1 MNKELTGSLAWGV
14 RVIAV
19 ALAATGAR
27 QAGLIDG
34 DAVTRIVMTVT
45 GLMVA
50 WYGNRMPKTFAPS
63 AYERRVARV
72 GGWSLALSGLL
83 YAALW
88 AFAPMDVALW
98 FGCGAILAGMAVT
111 IGYCI
116 SLRSKEKT
124 A

>member
-1 MNKELTGSLAWGV
+1 MNKEIRGSLAWGAG
-14 RVIAV
+14 IITV

-34 DAVTRIVMTVT
+34 DAVTRIVLTVT

-63 AYERRVARV
+63 ADARRVARV
-72 GGWSLALSGLL
+72 GGWSLALSGLV

-88 AFAPMDVALW
+88 AFAPVDIALW

-116 SLRSKEKT
+116 SLRSKAKT